1 MKKGIF
7 VILILMAVVLTAC
20 SSSPTGG
27 AIAENEA
34 YVSIPLSDLSTEL
47 TKYSYE
53 VNGVSVNYFVGL
65 GSDGEVRTAF
75 DACDVCGGE
84 KGYYQRGDDLVCINC
99 GRVFSIDSL
108 GSSNLGGGCWPSFL
122 SYTIEGDNVLI
133 PEDELIAGAYK
144 F

>member
-1 MKKGIF
+1 
-7 VILILMAVVLTAC
+7 MAVVLTAC

-27 AIAENEA
+27 AIAENDG
-34 YVSIPLSDLSTEL
+34 YVSIPLADLSTEL
-47 TKYSYE
+47 TKHSYE
-53 VNGVSVNYFVGL
+53 VNGVEINYFVGL
-65 GSDGEVRTAF
+65 GSDGEIRTAF

-108 GSSNLGGGCWPSFL
+108 GTSNLGGGCWPSYL
-122 SYTIEGDNVLI
+122 SHEIEGDYVLI
-133 PEDELIAGAYK
+133 PEAELIAGAYK